1 MSYSKIVLNGAG
13 YGLLNVPEDIFD
25 ELQIDP
31 IDTKTGKFRANP
43 NFVKYVDQQHICKRH
58 YRREGLEDT
67 YIDCVSQESL
77 DADAVSISISIDKD
91 GSEYIKINHS
101 MIKFYKAEKY
111 LQKIYKQI
119 DEIYEILNE
128 LPESC
133 EKDGLYEVIKK
144 LKKNVYKILDLDIY
158 LIRKVL

>member
-13 YGLLNVPEDIFD
+13 RGLLNVPEDIFD
-25 ELQIDP
+25 ELEIDP
-31 IDTKTGKFRANP
+31 INTKTGEFRANP
-43 NFVKYVDQQHICKRH
+43 NFVKYVDQQHIFKRH
-58 YRREGLEDT
+58 SRRKGLEDA
-67 YIDCVSQESL
+67 YIDYVSQEAL
-77 DADAVSISISIDKD
+77 DADAVSISIDKD

-144 LKKNVYKILDLDIY
+144 LKKNVYKI
-158 LIRKVL
+158 